1 MTIKRGVMKKK
12 KIVVQFIEAGQG
24 HIVTAEAIAEC
35 LEKKYSDKIE
45 VVRDYAFRD
54 SGDKTLEKY
63 EKFSINEVYKAN
75 RNKLHFLIQYAS
87 MKVFGEM
94 SSLKFVYSTVFKKA
108 RNKLIKR
115 MQSYDA
121 DMIVSTYFMTYHTG
135 VVAKKKGLI
144 NAEIVA
150 YDPDHN
156 VHGWW
161 DRRGDLFIVNN
172 KSAKK
177 EAIEVRKMPKDKVV
191 DVNFMARQIILDTN
205 GTKDYYRGKLGIP
218 NDKLVVLLADGAY
231 AAAKLEDY
239 TDALL
244 QSDKP
249 LTIIPV
255 CGKNEKVYQKYMALK
270 DKTKPN
276 ITLMPQPFLTNIPE
290 YYKAADIFVTKGGP
304 NAITDCVFMGTPV
317 MINFY
322 SGPIEETTMKIMT
335 EEFKCGINMK
345 NVKDGIAKI
354 ESWVDDRTELDE
366 LARHTSAL
374 DKNKNGAEEIAD
386 ILAQRVLKGEGE
398 NE

>member
-1 MTIKRGVMKKK
+1 MKKK

-75 RNKLHFLIQYAS
+75 RNKRHFQMQYAA
-87 MKVFGEM
+87 MKIFGEM
-94 SSLKFVYSTVFKKA
+94 FSLKFVYSTVFRKA

-115 MQSYDA
+115 MQTYDA

-135 VVAKKKGLI
+135 VVAKRKGKV

-172 KSAKK
+172 QSAKK
-177 EAIEVRKMPKDKVV
+177 EAIEVRKMPADKVAA
-191 DVNFMARQIILDTN
+191 VNFMARQIILDTN
-205 GTKDYYRGKLGIP
+205 GTKEFYREKLGIP
-218 NDKLVVLLADGAY
+218 KDKLVVILADGAY
-231 AAAKLEDY
+231 AAAKLEEY

-255 CGKNEKVYQKYMALK
+255 CGKNEKVYEKYMALK
-270 DKTKPN
+270 DSTKPN
-276 ITLMPQPFLTNIPE
+276 ITLLPQPFLTNIPE
-290 YYKAADIFVTKGGP
+290 FYKASDIFVTKGGP

-317 MINFY
+317 MVNFY
-322 SGPIEETTMKIMT
+322 TGPIEETTMRIMT
-335 EEFKCGINMK
+335 EEFKCGLNMT
-345 NVKDGIAKI
+345 NVKDGVAKI

-366 LARHTSAL
+366 LAKNTSAL
-374 DKNKNGAEEIAD
+374 DKRKNGAEEIAD
-386 ILAQRVLKGEGE
+386 ILAARVLKEDNQTQE
-398 NE
+398 